1 MKINLKKIITVAI
14 LASTLS
20 ACASSGSKTQ
30 NVAAQE
36 SVQRDQNKSNE
47 IVDGNIAEYVVPVTE
62 QKKADYK
69 KATELYAELAI
80 TYASEGYLDRAKQKL
95 IRAQDLQKKHGYD
108 LAIVGYAAGYYY
120 QSIGVNPVA
129 EKYYRD
135 TVDDHSKS
143 FEAINFYAQFLC
155 KEKSEYSQ
163 AEELFNKSL
172 YLSDNDDMAQTLFL
186 YSECMYKQGNKD
198 QALKLMI
205 RADKFRTDYRS
216 AKLRMAQMYFE
227 RKEYKKCYK
236 VIYSMK
242 DDNQFFYNRKVLE
255 LRLKLAEYANNTNEI
270 ATIKLILS
278 SSDYNDD
285 DMNQFF
291 SKADMGDIN
300 NAKIK

>member
-1 MKINLKKIITVAI
+1 MQISLKKIITLAI

-20 ACASSGSKTQ
+20 ACANSESKTQ
-30 NVAAQE
+30 NLPPQQ
-36 SVQRDQNKSNE
+36 SSQQNQSKSSE
-47 IVDGNIAEYVVPVTE
+47 IVNGNTAEYTLPVDTE
-62 QKKADYK
+62 KKADYK

-95 IRAQDLQKKHGYD
+95 IRAQDLQKKHGYN

-129 EKYYRD
+129 EKYYED
-135 TVDDHSKS
+135 TVDDHSKD

-155 KEKSEYSQ
+155 KEKSEYTK

-172 YLSDNDDMAQTLFL
+172 YISDNDNMAQTLFL
-186 YSECMYKQGNKD
+186 YSECVYKQGNKD

-205 RADKFRTDYRS
+205 RADKFRTDYQS
-216 AKLRMAQMYFE
+216 AKLRIAQMYFE

-242 DDNQFFYNRKVLE
+242 DDKKFFYNRKVLE

-291 SKADMGDIN
+291 SKADMGDVN
-300 NAKIK
+300 NAKVK